1 MGEVTV
7 RQSGGRS
14 DGCDGGDLAAD
25 GGAADASLCRL
36 RGVLL
41 QGGAG
46 MTGVMGEI
54 LEHYGQTVTLRSRDG
69 EKSVR
74 AFIQPAAARDETVP
88 GEQTLIGWIDER
100 LWRYTGL
107 EEVQPGGYRYLEGT
121 KLSGAKQPGTRPV
134 GRDQSLVGL
143 AGAGAEG
150 GGMKELSQ
158 IRKAVLEALRGAGIQ
173 AMEAFPEKQAMA
185 YSGVVAAVGVGAA
198 SGKTAGFCHYL
209 GEMKDPETQAVRERY
224 GKELFGQIT
233 VELRANRAAD
243 CERGCETATEVLL
256 GGLPEGVRTGEL
268 TWEAICWEKTTGMF
282 LRRGVLE
289 CRALF
294 LAESAVESG
303 EFLDFRLKGVMSE

>member
-1 MGEVTV
+1 MLGICNGFQALIKLGLVPYGEIRPMDDQCPTLTYNLIGRHQSRYVTTRVASV
-7 RQSGGRS
+7 RSPWMLKSQV
-14 DGCDGGDLAAD
+14 GDLHAIPI
-25 GGAADASLCRL
+25 SH
-36 RGVLL
+36 
-41 QGGAG
+41 
-46 MTGVMGEI
+46 GE
-54 LEHYGQTVTLRSRDG
+54 GRFV
-69 EKSVR
+69 
-74 AFIQPAAARDETVP
+74 AF
-88 GEQTLIGWIDER
+88 
-100 LWRYTGL
+100 
-107 EEVQPGGYRYLEGT
+107 
-121 KLSGAKQPGTRPV
+121 
-134 GRDQSLVGL
+134 
-143 AGAGAEG
+143 
-150 GGMKELSQ
+150 
-158 IRKAVLEALRGAGIQ
+158 KAVLEALRGAGIQ
-173 AMEAFPEKQAMA
+173 AMEVFPEKQAMA